1 MQVYKYPAFTHTCMA
16 SKLHP
21 WVTLLEGHDKGG
33 PVNHGLQLVP
43 GLTLKDEKNQRVS
56 SPCLKKKSTGGHT
69 HNKSEALTNQ
79 KRSFLSW
86 TNTVLS

>member
-1 MQVYKYPAFTHTCMA
+1 MQVYKHPAFTHTCMA

-43 GLTLKDEKNQRVS
+43 GLTLKDEKKQ
-56 SPCLKKKSTGGHT
+56 
-69 HNKSEALTNQ
+69 
-79 KRSFLSW
+79 
-86 TNTVLS
+86 

>member
-43 GLTLKDEKNQRVS
+43 GLTLKDEKKQQRVS
-56 SPCLKKKSTGGHT
+56 SPCLKKKKKHGRSHT
-69 HNKSEALTNQ
+69 
-79 KRSFLSW
+79 
-86 TNTVLS
+86 

>member
-1 MQVYKYPAFTHTCMA
+1 MP

-21 WVTLLEGHDKGG
+21 WVTLLEGHDEGG

-43 GLTLKDEKNQRVS
+43 GLTLKDEKKQRVS
-56 SPCLKKKSTGGHT
+56 SPCFKKKEKSMGGHT

-79 KRSFLSW
+79 KGAFFPGQ
-86 TNTVLS
+86 TQY

>member
-43 GLTLKDEKNQRVS
+43 GLTLKDGKKTEGFIA
-56 SPCLKKKSTGGHT
+56 LFKKKSMGGHT